1 MSACDCERAI
11 SMNNNETFSNQI
23 NLFKCVTIAY
33 EIAKVSFKTFEI
45 WNDQRHDVWVQNK
58 RSAQTNQ
65 CIDNEQKKKQK
76 TNANQHARRQ
86 TKRQSQKTEMDS
98 CFPPLANLSLR
109 GSSRSN
115 KPNKNRHSTDG
126 SAHNDSHLFYHQNN
140 DHLRN
145 HSEIMPKLE
154 VLQDLDLYYVRQIAS
169 SLKVKKIW
177 NEANEQTI
185 TWSHSVDYDDLLFTI
200 YLFIHCLCTVLHCT
214 ALDHCLAKIVINC
227 FKLKT
232 E

>member
-1 MSACDCERAI
+1 MRHLHAI
-11 SMNNNETFSNQI
+11 
-23 NLFKCVTIAY
+23 AR
-33 EIAKVSFKTFEI
+33 VSFKTFEI
-45 WNDQRHDVWVQNK
+45 WNDQSIHKKTRQRRRRRRRAK
-58 RSAQTNQ
+58 
-65 CIDNEQKKKQK
+65 QKKQIYSSVKKERK
-76 TNANQHARRQ
+76 T
-86 TKRQSQKTEMDS
+86 MDS

-169 SLKVKKIW
+169 SLKVKQ
-177 NEANEQTI
+177 AEQTQ
-185 TWSHSVDYDDLLFTI
+185 SHDPILF
-200 YLFIHCLCTVLHCT
+200 
-214 ALDHCLAKIVINC
+214 C
-227 FKLKT
+227 FFYYYYC
-232 E
+232 